1 MPSAAVNPAI
11 ATPDLLRQVKLIEIQ
26 ARRLASQLLV
36 GTYRS
41 VFRGWGLEFLEV
53 RDYQPGDDIRSID
66 WNVTARMGHPYVK
79 NYVEEREQSVLL
91 MVDGSSSL
99 SFASD
104 LRSKRRTAV
113 DVCALLALSAARNN
127 DRVGMVLFTEAVE
140 HFVPPR
146 KGSRQTLRL
155 IRDLVAWRPAYR
167 GTSISRALEFVNRWS
182 KKRGIVFLISD
193 LQDEGWP
200 SILRVVA
207 RKHDVVVVVVTDP
220 RETELPALGL
230 IALEDAE
237 TGQQRLVD
245 TSDRRVR
252 QAYATAVHARRE
264 TRRRLLAGMQVD
276 GVEVSTAGSCATPL
290 RDLFRRRA
298 RRP

>member
-1 MPSAAVNPAI
+1 MTTVSDSFT
-11 ATPDLLRQVKLIEIQ
+11 TPDLLRQVKLIEIQ

-41 VFRGWGLEFLEV
+41 VFHGWGLEFLEV

-99 SFASD
+99 TFASH
-104 LRSKRRTAV
+104 LRSKRRTAI
-113 DVCALLALSAARNN
+113 DVCALLALSAHRNN
-127 DRVGMVLFTEAVE
+127 DRVGMVLFSETVE

-146 KGSRQTLRL
+146 KGGRQVLRL
-155 IRDLVAWRPAYR
+155 IRDLVAWRPAHQ
-167 GTSISRALEFVNRWS
+167 GTNIARALEFVNRWS

-193 LQDEGWP
+193 LIDEGWP

-207 RKHDVVVVVVTDP
+207 RKHDVVVVVIVDP
-220 RETELPALGL
+220 RETDLPALGL

-245 TSDRRVR
+245 SSDRRVR
-252 QAYATAVHARRE
+252 QAYTTAVHTRRDA
-264 TRRRLLAGMQVD
+264 RRRLLAGMQVD
-276 GVEVSTAGSCATPL
+276 GVEISTAGSCATPL
-290 RDLFRRRA
+290 RDLFLRRA